1 MSTLPLAPGAM
12 PPKLT
17 RWRVLHGVGFPTIH
31 SLALPGHAAFY
42 RASPHALGVVRRGET
57 WLREFYPY
65 EFPQKP
71 TFGPPTTLTPTPT
84 PRYTRA

>member
-1 MSTLPLAPGAM
+1 
-12 PPKLT
+12 
-17 RWRVLHGVGFPTIH
+17 
-31 SLALPGHAAFY
+31 
-42 RASPHALGVVRRGET
+42 VVRRGET